1 MQLFLHTPLPEAMN
15 DPETQLVIDVEL
27 GGDWYEMRMPLQL
40 WSRFLLGN
48 ELVSA
53 DIERLPDAEPEA

>member
-15 DPETQLVIDVEL
+15 DPATQLVIDVEL
-27 GGDWYEMRMPLQL
+27 GGDWYEMRMPLHL
-40 WSRFLLGN
+40 WSRFLLGG

-53 DIERLPDAEPEA
+53 DIERLPDAGLEE